1 MTTVP
6 LQQILQQLSVW
17 LLPGL
22 FAITVHE
29 AAHGIVAALR
39 GDKTA
44 FFLGRTSLNP
54 LKHIDPIGTIAVP
67 LTLLLLQSSFLFGWA
82 KPVPVNYRNLK
93 KPKLDMA
100 LVAIAGPAANM
111 IMAILWLLILKIA
124 LHFAPTHNTPQ
135 LSWLI
140 QTSHIGV
147 LFNIVLAVFN
157 MLPIPPMDG
166 SRIISAV
173 LPHRA
178 CDAYNALE
186 PYGMLIIM
194 GLIFSGILGRIIYPG
209 VAFFLSLARMIL

>member
-1 MTTVP
+1 MMNIHP
-6 LQQILQQLSVW
+6 QQILQQLSIW

-54 LKHIDPIGTIAVP
+54 IKHIDPIGTVAVP

-93 KPKLDMA
+93 NPRLDMA

-111 IMAILWLLILKIA
+111 IMAVLWLLILK
-124 LHFAPTHNTPQ
+124 LTLYFASTHNSPQ

-140 QTSHIGV
+140 QTSQIGV

-166 SRIISAV
+166 SRIISAI
-173 LPHRA
+173 LPPRA
-178 CDAYNALE
+178 SDAYNTLE
-186 PYGMLIIM
+186 PYGMLIVM
-194 GLIFSGILGRIIYPG
+194 VLIFSGILGRIIYPG
-209 VAFFLSLARMIL
+209 VAFFLNLARLIL

>member
-1 MTTVP
+1 MP
-6 LQQILQQLSVW
+6 INLQEILQQLSIW

-54 LKHIDPIGTIAVP
+54 VKHIDPLGTVVVP
-67 LTLLLLQSSFLFGWA
+67 LTLLLLKSSFLFGWA
-82 KPVPVNYRNLK
+82 KPVPINYRNLK
-93 KPKLDMA
+93 KPQLDMA
-100 LVAIAGPAANM
+100 LVAIAGPAANLV
-111 IMAILWLLILKIA
+111 MAILWLLILKLA
-124 LHFAPTHNTPQ
+124 LYLAPMYNSPQ

-140 QTSHIGV
+140 QTSRIGV

-166 SRIISAV
+166 SRIISAI
-173 LPHRA
+173 LPPRA

-186 PYGMLIIM
+186 PYGMFIIL
-194 GLIFSGILGRIIYPG
+194 GLIFSGVLGHIIYPG
-209 VAFFLSLARMIL
+209 VNFFLSLASMVL